1 MRFGCL
7 HAPAC
12 VDRRPPTE
20 PKDARENG
28 VVSRS
33 VTPITSRPTTPK
45 PPQGADQFRSGM
57 LTIRIFSG
65 AFQLPYSTLLSSATD
80 TPPRC
85 AGRGLALAPGVQVP
99 EVIQRA
105 LEAVAPPAGRRSTSN
120 RESMQRK
127 RYWWLPYVVLEFD
140 KNEILID
147 AMGGDLGQPVWN
159 YRADLC
165 IVLFA
170 CCVVMSLM
178 CCGSAMC
185 RGCRTSRCRRICG
198 RRCQCRG
205 RTIWATTWSWA
216 AST

>member
-1 MRFGCL
+1 M

-33 VTPITSRPTTPK
+33 VTPIPSRPTTPK

-147 AMGGDLGQPVWN
+147 AMGGDLANPVWN
-159 YRADLC
+159 YRADLYVSPLHIGILLTRTQRCVAFVEHLCFC
-165 IVLFA
+165 IPTHGGA
-170 CCVVMSLM
+170 R
-178 CCGSAMC
+178 A
-185 RGCRTSRCRRICG
+185 RPG
-198 RRCQCRG
+198 RYGQ
-205 RTIWATTWSWA
+205 
-216 AST
+216 